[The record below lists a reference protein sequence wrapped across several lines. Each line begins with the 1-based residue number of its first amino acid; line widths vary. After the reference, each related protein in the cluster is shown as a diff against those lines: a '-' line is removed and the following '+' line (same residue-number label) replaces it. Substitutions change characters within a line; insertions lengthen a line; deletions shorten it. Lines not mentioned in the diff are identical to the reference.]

1 MSDQF
6 DNKIDQ
12 LLSEIMELERK
23 YSASDRNISTQRQS
37 EINSI
42 IKKYSVDDVIKD
54 EAWYSWIT

>member
-1 MSDQF
+1 LSDQF

-37 EINSI
+37 EITAL
-42 IKKYSVDDVIKD
+42 IKKTSLGDIIKD
-54 EAWYSWIT
+54 EA

>member
-37 EINSI
+37 EITAL
-42 IKKYSVDDVIKD
+42 IKKLSLDQVIKD
-54 EAWYSWIT
+54 EA